1 MDANKCLKILLLGV
15 KRIKVRGFITTGLNR
30 ESRKEAHF
38 FFQTSRQSRKMSEN
52 VLTLTSLAVTQAKN
66 VGGTV
71 ALVNPRTE
79 IGALLKFQSK
89 LHKSIPLIF

>member
-15 KRIKVRGFITTGLNR
+15 KRIKVRGFIATGLHR
-30 ESRKEAHF
+30 ALRKEAHF
-38 FFQTSRQSRKMSEN
+38 FFQTSRQSRKMFEN
-52 VLTLTSLAVTQAKN
+52 VLTLTSPAVAQAKN